1 MERVIL
7 HCDLNNFFASVTLL
21 SNETLKNLPVAVGG
35 SKENRHGII
44 LAKNEIAKKFGV
56 KTAEPIHE
64 AVSKCPD
71 LVILKPNYKEY
82 NLYSEKARNIYRRYT
97 DLIEPF
103 GSVECWL
110 EVTGSRL
117 LFGDGETIAQRIRKE
132 IKAELGITAS
142 VGVSF
147 NKVFAKL
154 GSDYK
159 KPDAVTVISRENFKD
174 IVWPMPVSDLLFV
187 GKQTAAR
194 LASCGIFTVGDLAAA
209 DERTLV
215 RMLGKNGREIKNY
228 AMGLDDSP
236 VLPDNAQGVPKSV
249 GRSVTLP
256 QDVTTPEEVWRVFL
270 DLAEDIA
277 GTLKDNNL
285 AANGIAVHTR
295 TNTLEVKEFSFSF
308 STPTAVAMTLA
319 KRGMEI
325 FEKNYFWHLPLR
337 SVGIRAIHLVPLETA
352 TQCDMFGEWEEV
364 KKTEEIDKK
373 VYNIRK
379 KFGDASI
386 VRGTVLNTHT
396 ENKKK
401 QS

>member
-71 LVILKPNYKEY
+71 LVILKPDYKQY

-103 GSVECWL
+103 GIDECWL
-110 EVTGSRL
+110 DVTGSRL

-132 IKAELGITAS
+132 IKAELGITVS

-159 KPDAVTVISRENFKD
+159 KPDAVTVISRDNFKD

-187 GKQTAAR
+187 GKQTASR
-194 LASCGIFTVGDLAAA
+194 LSSCGIFTVGDLAAA

-215 RMLGKNGREIKNY
+215 RMLGKNGKDIKNY
-228 AMGLDDSP
+228 ALGQDNSP
-236 VLPDNAQGVPKSV
+236 VCEDNAQSVPKSV

-256 QDVTTPEEVWRVFL
+256 KDVTSPDEVWRVFL
-270 DLAEDIA
+270 NLAEDIA
-277 GTLKDNNL
+277 STLKDNNL
-285 AANGIAVHTR
+285 AASGITVHTR
-295 TNTLEVKEFSFSF
+295 TNTLQVKEFSHSY
-308 STPTAVAMTLA
+308 STPTAVAVTLA
-319 KRGMEI
+319 KRGMEL
-325 FEKNYFWHLPLR
+325 FEKSYFWHLPLR

-352 TQCDMFGEWEEV
+352 TQCDMFGEWENSQ
-364 KKTEEIDKK
+364 KTEEIDKK

-379 KFGDASI
+379 KFGDDSI
-386 VRGTVLNTHT
+386 VRGTVLNTHL

-401 QS
+401 QN

>member
-56 KTAEPIHE
+56 KTAEPINE

-71 LVILKPNYKEY
+71 LVILKPDYKQY

-103 GSVECWL
+103 GIDECWL
-110 EVTGSRL
+110 DVTGSRL

-132 IKAELGITAS
+132 IKAELGITVS

-194 LASCGIFTVGDLAAA
+194 LGSCGIFTVGDLAAA

-215 RMLGKNGREIKNY
+215 RMLGKNGKDIKNY
-228 AMGLDDSP
+228 ALGQDNSP
-236 VLPDNAQGVPKSV
+236 VAEDNAQSVPKSV

-256 QDVTTPEEVWRVFL
+256 KDVTSSGEVWRVFL
-270 DLAEDIA
+270 NLAEDIA
-277 GTLKDNNL
+277 STLKDNNL
-285 AANGIAVHTR
+285 AASGITVHTR
-295 TNTLEVKEFSFSF
+295 TNTLQVKEFSHSY
-308 STPTAVAMTLA
+308 STPTAVALTLA
-319 KRGMEI
+319 KRGMEL
-325 FEKNYFWHLPLR
+325 FEKSYFWHLPLR
-337 SVGIRAIHLVPLETA
+337 SVGIRAIHLVPLGTA
-352 TQCDMFGEWEEV
+352 TQCDMFGEWENSQ
-364 KKTEEIDKK
+364 KTEEIDKK

-379 KFGDASI
+379 KFGDDSI
-386 VRGTVLNTHT
+386 VRGTVLNTHL

-401 QS
+401 QN

>member
-1 MERVIL
+1 MDRVIL

-103 GSVECWL
+103 GIDECWL
-110 EVTGSRL
+110 DVTGSRL

-132 IKAELGITAS
+132 IKTELGITVS

-147 NKVFAKL
+147 NKIFAKL

-187 GKQTAAR
+187 GKQTATR
-194 LASCGIFTVGDLAAA
+194 LAGCGIFTIGDLAAA

-236 VLPDNAQGVPKSV
+236 VQSDNAQGVPKSV

-364 KKTEEIDKK
+364 KKIEEIDKK

-386 VRGTVLNTHT
+386 VRGTILNTHT

-401 QS
+401 QN

>member
-1 MERVIL
+1 MDRVIL

-21 SNETLKNLPVAVGG
+21 SCETLKNLPVAVGG

-64 AVSKCPD
+64 AKAKCPD

-103 GSVECWL
+103 GIDECWL
-110 EVTGSRL
+110 DVTGSRL
-117 LFGDGETIAQRIRKE
+117 LFGDGETIAQRIRGE

-194 LASCGIFTVGDLAAA
+194 LAACGIFTIGDLAAA

-236 VLPDNAQGVPKSV
+236 VSADNAKCVPKSV

-285 AANGIAVHTR
+285 AAFGLAVHTR
-295 TNTLEVKEFSFSF
+295 TNTLQVKEFSSSF
-308 STPTAVAMTLA
+308 SSPTAVAMTLA

-352 TQCDMFGEWEEV
+352 TQCDMFGEWEDSR
-364 KKTEEIDKK
+364 KTEEIDKK

-379 KFGDASI
+379 KFGETSI
-386 VRGTVLNTHT
+386 VRGTVLNTHV

-401 QS
+401 QN

>member
-35 SKENRHGII
+35 SKENRNGII
-44 LAKNEIAKKFGV
+44 LAKNDIAIKFGV

-103 GSVECWL
+103 GIDECWL
-110 EVTGSRL
+110 DVTGSRL

>member
-1 MERVIL
+1 MDRVIL

-103 GSVECWL
+103 GIDECWL
-110 EVTGSRL
+110 DVTGSRL

-132 IKAELGITAS
+132 IKTELGITVS

-194 LASCGIFTVGDLAAA
+194 LGTCGIFTVGDLAAA

-236 VLPDNAQGVPKSV
+236 VLPDNAHGVPKSV

-308 STPTAVAMTLA
+308 SAPTAVAMTLA

-401 QS
+401 QN

>member
-1 MERVIL
+1 MDRVIL

-21 SNETLKNLPVAVGG
+21 SCETLKNLPVAVGG

-64 AVSKCPD
+64 AKAKCPD

-103 GSVECWL
+103 GIDECWL
-110 EVTGSRL
+110 DVTGSRL
-117 LFGDGETIAQRIRKE
+117 LFGDGETIAQRIRGE

-194 LASCGIFTVGDLAAA
+194 LAACGIFTIGDLAAA

-236 VLPDNAQGVPKSV
+236 VSADNAKGVPKSV

-285 AANGIAVHTR
+285 AAFGLAVHTR
-295 TNTLEVKEFSFSF
+295 TNTLQVKEFSSSF
-308 STPTAVAMTLA
+308 SSPTAVAMTLA

-352 TQCDMFGEWEEV
+352 TQCDMFGEWEDSR
-364 KKTEEIDKK
+364 KTEEIDKK

-379 KFGDASI
+379 KFGETSI
-386 VRGTVLNTHT
+386 VRGTVLNTHV

-401 QS
+401 QN

>member
-64 AVSKCPD
+64 AKAKCPD

-103 GSVECWL
+103 GIDECWL
-110 EVTGSRL
+110 DVTGSRL

-159 KPDAVTVISRENFKD
+159 KPDAVTVISRENFRD
-174 IVWPMPVSDLLFV
+174 IVWPMSVCDLLFV

-194 LASCGIFTVGDLAAA
+194 LATCGIFTIGDLAAA

-236 VLPDNAQGVPKSV
+236 VSADNAKGVPKSV

-256 QDVTTPEEVWRVFL
+256 QDVTTPEQVWRVFL

-285 AANGIAVHTR
+285 AAFGLAVHTR
-295 TNTLEVKEFSFSF
+295 TSTLQVKEFSSSF
-308 STPTAVAMTLA
+308 SSPTAVAITLA

-352 TQCDMFGEWEEV
+352 TQCDMFGEWEDSR
-364 KKTEEIDKK
+364 KSEEIDEKI
-373 VYNIRK
+373 YNIRK

-386 VRGTVLNTHT
+386 VRGTVLNAHV

-401 QS
+401 QN

>member
-103 GSVECWL
+103 GIDECWL
-110 EVTGSRL
+110 DVTGSRL

-209 DERTLV
+209 DERTLI

-256 QDVTTPEEVWRVFL
+256 KDVTTPEEVWRVFL

-379 KFGDASI
+379 KFGEASI